1 MEAILNNEQIRPGD
15 ETQFMHAIFASD
27 EEMMT
32 FYLTLNRFVNMES
45 YFVQRSDIERLEDL
59 LVTLGKFQYLVNLL
73 GSYHASG
80 VKQLIEGFGMYI
92 AQPHLS
98 GKSRRCIGENI
109 GYQVEF
115 MLNLMKESGKAKSL
129 SNIFRTHIE
138 NVKYLLQ
145 KMEEAN

>member
-1 MEAILNNEQIRPGD
+1 MEAILNNEQVRPGD

-32 FYLTLNRFVNMES
+32 FYLTLNRFVNMGT
-45 YFVQRSDIERLEDL
+45 YFVQRPDIERLEDL
-59 LVTLGKFQYLVNLL
+59 LVTLGKFQYFANLL
-73 GSYHASG
+73 GSYHTLG
-80 VKQLIEGFGMYI
+80 MKQLIEGFGMYI

-98 GKSRRCIGENI
+98 SKSRRCTGENI

-115 MLNLMKESGKAKSL
+115 LLNLMKESGRAKLL

-145 KMEEAN
+145 IIKETE